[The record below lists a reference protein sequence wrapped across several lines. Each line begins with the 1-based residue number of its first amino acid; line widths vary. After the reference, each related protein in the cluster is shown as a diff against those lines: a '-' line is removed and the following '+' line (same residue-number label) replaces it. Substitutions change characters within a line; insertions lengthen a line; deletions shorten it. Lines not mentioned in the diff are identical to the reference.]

1 MKSLTPNLMVEDVN
15 KTVEYY
21 KKTLGFELVMTVPNE
36 GVYNWAMMKRG
47 NVEIMFQEKNN
58 LIEEYPV
65 LKDRTPGGGL
75 TFFTKVGN
83 AEALFEELKD
93 KVEIVLE
100 LHKTFY
106 GSYEFAI
113 KDINGFVFTFAE

>member
-1 MKSLTPNLMVEDVN
+1 MNSLTPNLMVEDVN

-21 KKTLGFELVMTVPNE
+21 QKVLGFELVMTVPNE

-47 NVEIMFQEKNN
+47 NVEIMFQERNN
-58 LIEEYPV
+58 IIDEYPV
-65 LKDRTPGGGL
+65 LKDKTPGGGL
-75 TFFTKVGN
+75 TFFTRVGN
-83 AEALFEELKD
+83 VEELYKELKD
-93 KVEIVLE
+93 KVEIVLD

-106 GSYEFAI
+106 GSKEFAI